1 MGLIIAPERFLSLTQ
16 FYCLHNSILLKVSH
30 PFIQGLLKEAL
41 HLILV
46 FRNPGKKWLFGCAT
60 HMNSYTFFVIY
71 YIVQRALAFFEIPQ
85 KNWLFGS
92 QHIWIRIHLLLFIF
106 LVQGT
111 FYEIIT
117 PHWVSC
123 HPRHSRIPHCR

>member
-1 MGLIIAPERFLSLTQ
+1 MGLIIAPQRFLHLTQ

-30 PFIQGLLKEAL
+30 PFNQGPLKEAL

-46 FRNPGKKWLFGCAT
+46 FRNPGKKWLFGCTT
-60 HMNSYTFFVIY
+60 HLNSYTFVVIY
-71 YIVQRALAFFEIPQ
+71 FLVQGTLAFFGIPK

>member
-1 MGLIIAPERFLSLTQ
+1 MSLIIVPQWFLCLTQ

-30 PFIQGLLKEAL
+30 PFNQGPLKEAL

-46 FRNPGKKWLFGCAT
+46 FRNPGKKWLFGYTT

-71 YIVQRALAFFEIPQ
+71 FSVQGTLAFFEIPQ
-85 KNWLFGS
+85 KNWLYCCTTHMS
-92 QHIWIRIHLLLFIF
+92 SYTFIVIYF

-123 HPRHSRIPHCR
+123 HPRHSRIPHYR